1 MRGPQGASAG
11 QGFSLLEAVV
21 ALAIVGLAAVASLAA
36 LGQELRSAER
46 VRRALESNALA
57 EERLARLRLLQR
69 EELSPL
75 ADSLRDGRFGPPF
88 ADYTWH
94 LASRNMP
101 GRDEL
106 IDIEL
111 VIRWAD
117 GAYPLVTRLHRPRPQ
132 LPRLSPGR
140 AR

>member
-1 MRGPQGASAG
+1 MCGPRRASAG
-11 QGFSLLEAVV
+11 RGFSLLEAVV

-36 LGQELRSAER
+36 LGQELRGAER

-57 EERLARLRLLQR
+57 EERLARLRLLPR
-69 EELSPL
+69 EELSPP
-75 ADSLRDGRFGPPF
+75 ADSLRHGRFGPPF

-94 LASRNMP
+94 LVSRSMP

-106 IDIEL
+106 LDVEL

-117 GAYPLVTRLHRPRPQ
+117 GAYPLITRLHRPRLE

>member
-1 MRGPQGASAG
+1 MCDPRRASVG

-36 LGQELRSAER
+36 LGQELRSSER

-57 EERLARLRLLQR
+57 EERLARLRLLPR

-75 ADSLRDGRFGPPF
+75 ADSLRQGHFGPPF
-88 ADYTWH
+88 ADYTWQ
-94 LASRNMP
+94 LASRSMP

-106 IDIEL
+106 LDVEL
-111 VIRWAD
+111 VIRWPD
-117 GAYPLVTRLHRPRPQ
+117 GAYPLVTRLHRPRSE

>member
-1 MRGPQGASAG
+1 MCDPRRASAG

-57 EERLARLRLLQR
+57 EERLARLRLLPR

-75 ADSLRDGRFGPPF
+75 ADSLRQGRFGPPF

-94 LASRNMP
+94 LASRSMP
-101 GRDEL
+101 ARDEL
-106 IDIEL
+106 LDVEL

-117 GAYPLVTRLHRPRPQ
+117 GAYPVVTRLYRPRSE
-132 LPRLSPGR
+132 LPRLSSGR